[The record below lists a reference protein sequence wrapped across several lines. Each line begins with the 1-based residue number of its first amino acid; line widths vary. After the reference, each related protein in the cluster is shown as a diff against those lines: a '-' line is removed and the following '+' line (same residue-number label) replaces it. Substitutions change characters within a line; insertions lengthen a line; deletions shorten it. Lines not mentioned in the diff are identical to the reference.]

1 MESGNLSVLTL
12 VKFIKNARVEDSQN
26 LLSSLLTPSEIDA
39 LAQRLDILDGLA
51 NGTPQREISETLGV
65 GIATVTR
72 GSRVWQKEKQLLQG
86 YFPRAKKFT

>member
-1 MESGNLSVLTL
+1 MATENLTVFTL
-12 VKFIKNARVEDSQN
+12 VNFIKDARIEDSQS
-26 LLSSLLTPSEIDA
+26 LLSSLLTPAEIDV
-39 LAQRLDILDGLA
+39 LVQRLEILDGLA

-72 GSRVWQKEKQLLQG
+72 GSRVWQKEKQLLRS